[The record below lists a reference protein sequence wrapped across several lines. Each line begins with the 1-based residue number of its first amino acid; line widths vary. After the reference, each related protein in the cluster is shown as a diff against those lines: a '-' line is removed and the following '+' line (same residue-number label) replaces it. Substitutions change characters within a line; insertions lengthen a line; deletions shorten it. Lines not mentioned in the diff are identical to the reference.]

1 MYSRRCAIQHVTII
15 IYLIFSDSSSI
26 SESHEESRSW
36 QQEVQ
41 ELLKNPGLRRDMRLA
56 AQQNLDDRLQNL
68 GIKVLSVKLHEK
80 MFTYDSWE
88 AIALYNLNV
97 SGVVQGVN
105 GLSKGVYKSTMVQII
120 TDRQKRQEEDP
131 AYRRAQKEINHKL
144 EQRVKERN
152 TEQPAKPKQHEQGQD
167 LALQFQGWE
176 QGIKAVCP
184 PKRFFQL
191 ISMWAARI

>member
-1 MYSRRCAIQHVTII
+1 VAASATAIVEWQKIYSRTCAIQHVTMII
-15 IYLIFSDSSSI
+15 HLIFSDSSSI
-26 SESHEESRSW
+26 SESHTESRSW

-56 AQQNLDDRLQNL
+56 AQQNLDDRLQSL
-68 GIKVLSVKLHEK
+68 GIKVVSVKLHEK
-80 MFTYDSWE
+80 NAYLWQCSWE
-88 AIALYNLNV
+88 PIALYNLNV
-97 SGVVQGVN
+97 SGVVQGVS

-131 AYRRAQKEINHKL
+131 AYRRVQKEINHKL

-176 QGIKAVCP
+176 Q
-184 PKRFFQL
+184 RH
-191 ISMWAARI
+191 